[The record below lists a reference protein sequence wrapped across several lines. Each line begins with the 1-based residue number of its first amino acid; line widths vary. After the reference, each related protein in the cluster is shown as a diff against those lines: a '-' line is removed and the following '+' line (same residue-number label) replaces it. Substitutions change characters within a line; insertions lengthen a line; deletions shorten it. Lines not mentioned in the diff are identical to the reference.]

1 MSIQNNFPA
10 LKPTLLLDF
19 ANTEELDPRITFTRA
34 STATYYGTQTA
45 VAEQNGLLQSQDFAT
60 TWTVNNTVVASNTT
74 TAPDGTGTA
83 DTITENTV
91 SSFHVVSQTGLA
103 NLSNTVGTMTLSVF
117 AKLGTGTRYF
127 TIGLSTDITTNNGS
141 ATFDLSTGTNTQT
154 QNNGTWT
161 SASATITAVAQ
172 GFYRC
177 TLTVTTDSVG
187 AGAVRIG
194 LNNTSTPTTANRGFG
209 ADYVGDGTSSVIIWG
224 AQVEKRSAVSA
235 YTPTTTQPIINYI
248 PVLQT
253 AASGVAR
260 FDHNPT
266 TFESLGL
273 LIEEQRTNLLTYS
286 EQFQTTWTNEQSL
299 EQVDV
304 IISPAG
310 TLTGDKLVENTAT
323 SSHLILQGVSSLASG
338 STLSFSV
345 YVKAAE
351 RTAVRL
357 QINDGASLANAV
369 FANYDV
375 STGVTSSTQSIGTF
389 TGASSTITSVGNGWY
404 RCSIS
409 GVATGVTAV
418 QCRIFLISSGSNS
431 YTGNGYSGIF
441 IWGAQLEAGAFAT
454 SYIPTV
460 ASQVTRSTD
469 APTITGTNFS
479 SWYNNAQ
486 GTLYSEASTYDVS
499 SSGRTGFAINDGT
512 TQNRFVTGHST
523 VKAFIAKSGT
533 TQYTNSFGGV
543 TVTNSVAS
551 RIALAYASNNVN
563 AATNGVIGGVDDT
576 VVEVPVVTQSTI
588 GSLAGSSAS
597 LNGTIRKIAYYPI
610 RLTNAQLQALTS

>member
-117 AKLGTGTRYF
+117 VKQNIGTRYF

-194 LNNTSTPTTANRGFG
+194 LNNTSTPTTVNRGFG

-224 AQVEKRSAVSA
+224 AQVEKRSAASA
-235 YTPTTTQPIINYI
+235 YTSTTTQPIINYI
-248 PVLQT
+248 PVLET

-273 LIEEQRTNLLTYS
+273 LIEEQRTNLILQS
-286 EQFQTTWTNEQSL
+286 EDFDTTWSETRASL
-299 EQVDV
+299 SINSV
-304 IISPAG
+304 IAPTGI
-310 TLTGDKLVENTAT
+310 LTADRLIANTDNNTHFTTQTFTGTAT
-323 SSHLILQGVSSLASG
+323 SH
-338 STLSFSV
+338 TFSV
-345 YVKAAE
+345 YAKASGLNHIAL
-351 RTAVRL
+351 RL
-357 QINDGASLANAV
+357 FNGTSQVGLAYYNL
-369 FANYDV
+369 
-375 STGVTSSTQSIGTF
+375 STGATGTIISG
-389 TGASSTITSVGNGWY
+389 TAAITSVGNGWH
-404 RCSIS
+404 RCSLTATLAIS
-409 GVATGVTAV
+409 ASCTAIVYLASADNTNSFIGNDFNGVA
-418 QCRIFLISSGSNS
+418 L
-431 YTGNGYSGIF
+431 
-441 IWGAQLEAGAFAT
+441 WGAQLEAGAFAT

-469 APTITGTNFS
+469 APTITGANFS

-499 SSGRTGFAINDGT
+499 SSGKTGFAINDGT
-512 TQNRFVTGHST
+512 TSNRFVTGHST

-543 TVTNSVAS
+543 TVTNNVAS

>member
-224 AQVEKRSAVSA
+224 AQVEKRSAASA
-235 YTPTTTQPIINYI
+235 YTPTTTQPIISYI
-248 PVLQT
+248 PVLET

-286 EQFQTTWTNEQSL
+286 VQFDNAAWSKVNSSITANTI
-299 EQVDV
+299 VAPDG
-304 IISPAG
+304 A
-310 TLTGDKLVENTAT
+310 LTGDKLVEDTTA
-323 SSHLILQGVSSLASG
+323 SSTHLI
-338 STLSFSV
+338 
-345 YVKAAE
+345 
-351 RTAVRL
+351 
-357 QINDGASLANAV
+357 
-369 FANYDV
+369 
-375 STGVTSSTQSIGTF
+375 TQSISFTSGTAYTYSIFAKQAEAGRYIQLSFPSAAFTSTLRGTF
-389 TGASSTITSVGNGWY
+389 DLTSGTFQVTASATAAITSVGNGWY
-404 RCSIS
+404 KCSIT
-409 GVATGVTAV
+409 ATATATA
-418 QCRIFLISSGSNS
+418 SGSLGIFIANS
-431 YTGNGYSGIF
+431 SAATLGAVTYTGNGYSGIF

-460 ASQVTRSTD
+460 ASQVTRAAD
-469 APTITGTNFS
+469 APTITGANFS

-499 SSGRTGFAINDGT
+499 SSGKTGFAINDGT
-512 TQNRFVTGHST
+512 TSNRFVTGHST

-543 TVTNSVAS
+543 TVTNNVAS

-563 AATNGVIGGVDDT
+563 AAVNGVIGGVDDT
-576 VVEVPVVTQSTI
+576 VVEVPVVTQSNI
-588 GSLAGSSAS
+588 GSLAGTSAS

>member
-19 ANTEELDPRITFTRA
+19 ANTKQLDPRITFTRA

-117 AKLGTGTRYF
+117 VKQNIGTRYF

-194 LNNTSTPTTANRGFG
+194 LNNTSTPTTVNRGFG

-224 AQVEKRSAVSA
+224 AQVEKRSAASA

-248 PVLQT
+248 PVLET

-273 LIEEQRTNLLTYS
+273 LIEEQRTNLILQS
-286 EQFQTTWTNEQSL
+286 EDFDTTWSETRASL
-299 EQVDV
+299 SINSV
-304 IISPAG
+304 IAPTGI
-310 TLTGDKLVENTAT
+310 LTADRLIANTDNNTHFTTQTFTGTAT
-323 SSHLILQGVSSLASG
+323 SH
-338 STLSFSV
+338 TFSV
-345 YVKAAE
+345 YAKASGLNHIAL
-351 RTAVRL
+351 RL
-357 QINDGASLANAV
+357 FNGTSQVGLAYYNL
-369 FANYDV
+369 
-375 STGVTSSTQSIGTF
+375 STGATGTIISG
-389 TGASSTITSVGNGWY
+389 TAAITSVGNGWH
-404 RCSIS
+404 RCSLTATLAIS
-409 GVATGVTAV
+409 ASCTAIVYLASADNTNSFIGNDFNGVA
-418 QCRIFLISSGSNS
+418 L
-431 YTGNGYSGIF
+431 
-441 IWGAQLEAGAFAT
+441 WGAQLEAGAFAT

-469 APTITGTNFS
+469 TPTITGTNFS

-499 SSGRTGFAINDGT
+499 STGRTGFAINDGT

-543 TVTNSVAS
+543 TVTNNVAS

-563 AATNGVIGGVDDT
+563 AAVNGVIGGVDDT

>member
-224 AQVEKRSAVSA
+224 AQVEKRSAASA

-248 PVLQT
+248 PVLET

-273 LIEEQRTNLLTYS
+273 LIEEQRTNLILQS
-286 EQFQTTWTNEQSL
+286 EDLDTTWTETR
-299 EQVDV
+299 
-304 IISPAG
+304 A
-310 TLTGDKLVENTAT
+310 
-323 SSHLILQGVSSLASG
+323 
-338 STLSFSV
+338 TLSLNSVVAPNGALTADRLIASADNNTHFSS
-345 YVKAAE
+345 
-351 RTAVRL
+351 
-357 QINDGASLANAV
+357 Q
-369 FANYDV
+369 
-375 STGVTSSTQSIGTF
+375 TF
-389 TGASSTITSVGNGWY
+389 TGTAASHTFTVYAKASGLNHVALRLFNGTSQVGLAYYNLSTGATGTDTAGPAAITSVGNGY
-404 RCSIS
+404 CRCSLT
-409 GVATGVTAV
+409 ATLAASASCTADIQLANADNTNSFIGNAFDGVT
-418 QCRIFLISSGSNS
+418 L
-431 YTGNGYSGIF
+431 
-441 IWGAQLEAGAFAT
+441 WGTQVELGAFAT

-460 ASQVTRSTD
+460 ASQVTRAAD
-469 APTITGTNFS
+469 AASMTGTNFS
-479 SWYNNAQ
+479 SWYNQTEGTFFAQ
-486 GTLYSEASTYDVS
+486 FTPAVSNFGINRNIFMAS
-499 SSGRTGFAINDGT
+499 DGT
-512 TQNRFVTGHST
+512 TANSVGVRYGSSGSQPSLSVITASTNQAILVTGAMIAGTSYKLAGAYKANDFAVSRDAGT
-523 VKAFIAKSGT
+523 VGTDISGT
-533 TQYTNSFGGV
+533 
-543 TVTNSVAS
+543 
-551 RIALAYASNNVN
+551 
-563 AATNGVIGGVDDT
+563 
-576 VVEVPVVTQSTI
+576 VPVVTQAEI
-588 GSLAGSSAS
+588 GMLAGTSFSTQ
-597 LNGTIRKIAYYPI
+597 TIKKLAYYPL
-610 RLTNAQLQALTS
+610 RVTNAQLQALTS